1 MNLKTFRGNS
11 MADALM
17 EVKKEL
23 GPHAVILHTR
33 TLRVGGMLGVGKRSL
48 VEITASDSEPGEPRS
63 RPRPRVPTTR
73 LPSTIPAPMPA
84 TVMTK
89 AEQFIAGAPWSQS
102 LTEDLQDQPTQPA
115 PTRQSFHSEILNQSQ
130 PAATASPTGSAAPGV
145 PVPVAPTARSIAADR
160 RPLALDLHTP
170 EQPDSLP
177 SPKRESTTLPV
188 APESTAQPS
197 QAHPPRTPVPT
208 VRLLPTDAV
217 EAELG
222 HIKAMLGQVLRS
234 TRSGANAVGAL
245 PSTLLDLYTTLIEQ
259 EVPDA
264 IAETILGA
272 ARNEL
277 TPAELQSPE
286 IVRTTV
292 LRLIAARIAVTS
304 DWPPRRHA
312 DRPAVVALVGPTGV
326 GKTTTLA
333 KLAAGLKLK
342 RGLRVGLITC
352 DTYRIAAVEQLRTY
366 AEIIGVP
373 LRVALSPVELR
384 DGLTVLG
391 DNDVI
396 LVDTAGRSQN
406 DEERISELRALVE
419 VARPDQTHLVLS
431 ATSSPGVLRRA
442 CDKFARLNPD
452 RLLLTKVD
460 EAVALGSILEVLE
473 HTRLPMS
480 FLSTGQ
486 EVPDHIECA
495 SAERLARRILPTCAH
510 TTDKSAAVNNPR
522 SNIETTSDDS
532 GPHLTIAGGMRAV
545 LAS

>member
-89 AEQFIAGAPWSQS
+89 AEQFIAGAPWAQS
-102 LTEDLQDQPTQPA
+102 LAEDLQDQPSPPVVT
-115 PTRQSFHSEILNQSQ
+115 NQAFSDQTFSQ
-130 PAATASPTGSAAPGV
+130 PQSAAVAAPGV
-145 PVPVAPTARSIAADR
+145 PAPLAPTARAIAVER

-188 APESTAQPS
+188 VPESTAQPS
-197 QAHPPRTPVPT
+197 QAQPPRTPVPT

-245 PSTLLDLYTTLIEQ
+245 PSTLLDLYTALIEQ

-292 LRLIAARIAVTS
+292 LRLIAARINVAS

-384 DGLTVLG
+384 DGLTVLD

-442 CDKFARLNPD
+442 CEKFARLNPD
-452 RLLLTKVD
+452 RLLLSKVD
-460 EAVALGSILEVLE
+460 EAVALGSLLEVLE
-473 HTRLPMS
+473 YTHLPMS

-510 TTDKSAAVNNPR
+510 TADKSASINDAHSHPESGSVN
-522 SNIETTSDDS
+522 S
-532 GPHLTIAGGMRAV
+532 GPHLSITSAMRAV